1 MKTPFAGL
9 LLLTVANSFAATTA
23 DVTPAPNAW
32 QPAQTMAPPRQQ
44 MWFKTPRYR
53 CRQRQT
59 RPLIPLYLRLGIHR
73 CPHRH

>member
-32 QPAQTMAPPRQQ
+32 QPAQTMAPTAANVVQN
-44 MWFKTPRYR
+44 TPVPV
-53 CRQRQT
+53 QAT
-59 RPLIPLYLRLGIHR
+59 TNSAPNTLYLRLGIHR